1 MDDAVYLHE
10 ELLIRD
16 LKNGSGKAFDTIY
29 QMYAKRLFAYCLQ
42 FTKTK
47 EDAEEIVQDVF
58 VQLWVKRE
66 SIRQTETLRSLL
78 FIMSKNNLINAYRLR
93 LNSPV
98 YEDYVKYQEKVSVC
112 DTSFRMEYEEFVKK
126 LQKALKRLTVTQQ
139 KVIELSRLHGFSN
152 QEIAIALSLSEQTVK
167 NQLSIGLKA
176 LRQLLDEVFVT
187 FWILMFL

>member
-16 LKNGSGKAFDTIY
+16 LKNGSRKAFDTIY

-58 VQLWVKRE
+58 VQLWMKRE

-98 YEDYVKYQEKVSVC
+98 YEDYVKYQEKVCVS
-112 DTSFRMEYEEFVKK
+112 DTSFNMEYEEFVKK
-126 LQKALKRLTVTQQ
+126 LQAALKQLTVTQQ

-176 LRQLLDEVFVT
+176 LRQILGKVFVI

>member
-1 MDDAVYLHE
+1 MDDAVGLHE

-16 LKNGSGKAFDTIY
+16 LKNGSGKAFDAIY
-29 QMYAKRLFAYCLQ
+29 QMYAKRLFACCLQ

-78 FIMSKNNLINAYRLR
+78 FVMSKNQLINAYRSR

-98 YEDYVKYQEKVSVC
+98 YEDYVKYQEKVCVS
-112 DTSFRMEYEEFVKK
+112 DTSFNMEYEEFAGK
-126 LQKALKRLTVTQQ
+126 LQAALKRLTVTQQ
-139 KVIELSRLHGFSN
+139 KVIELSRLHGFSD
-152 QEIAIALSLSEQTVK
+152 QEVAVALSLSKQTVK
-167 NQLSIGLKA
+167 NQLSTGLKA
-176 LRQLLDEVFVT
+176 LRQLLGKVFVLCWT
-187 FWILMFL
+187 VVFL